1 MRRILKLLPGNCS
14 GRAAVIELFKRRQP
28 RTALGLRL
36 SRAIA
41 EEEER
46 GRSFAFRARLVAV
59 VTVMLYLLLVIEP
72 QRQLYYLAVTAAFL
86 LLGFGIRQAMRPADR
101 QRGLLMI
108 GCGIVFIA
116 NVLIWTV

>member
-1 MRRILKLLPGNCS
+1 MI
-14 GRAAVIELFKRRQP
+14 
-28 RTALGLRL
+28 
-36 SRAIA
+36 
-41 EEEER
+41 
-46 GRSFAFRARLVAV
+46 
-59 VTVMLYLLLVIEP
+59 
-72 QRQLYYLAVTAAFL
+72 AAFL